1 MPDLATMPGVRIM
14 GLPKS
19 MMLWV
24 REGWMR
30 RFDR

>member
-24 REGWMR
+24 GERGM
-30 RFDR
+30 DAPV